1 MNTFFGF
8 KGRIG
13 RTQWWLGQLIGAVFY
28 LGWISYA
35 MRNMPDMVF
44 TSDAKALSAPPEMF
58 NPFESPAFLA
68 TAVGWTW
75 VYLATTS
82 KRLHDRG
89 YSGVWASLGLLP
101 MVTGVWMM
109 NTCPLCTGDP
119 FMFKVITM
127 ISLANYLI
135 GPYLLVMCGFMPG
148 DRGDNQYGPPP
159 GSGSKDWNERSVS
172 EGVMPQSGLAKLDD
186 AYFDRYRETL
196 AQRQPQQQSQVRP
209 TMQPASGPI
218 FGKR

>member
-1 MNTFFGF
+1 MHTFFSF
-8 KGRIG
+8 RGRIG
-13 RTQWWLGQLIGAVFY
+13 RTQWWLGQLIGFVFY
-28 LGWISYA
+28 IGWISYA
-35 MRNMPDMVF
+35 MRNMGSMVF
-44 TSDAKALSAPPEMF
+44 SSNPEELSAPQDIF
-58 NPFESPAFLA
+58 DPFQSPTFLA
-68 TAVGWTW
+68 TAAGWVW
-75 VYLATTS
+75 IYMATTV

-89 YSGVWASLGLLP
+89 YAGGWACLGLLP

-109 NTCPLCTGDP
+109 NTCPLCTGDM

-135 GPYLLVMCGFMPG
+135 GPYLLVMCGMMAG

-159 GSGSKDWNERSVS
+159 GSGSREWNERSVS
-172 EGVMPQSGLAKLDD
+172 DGVMPPSGLAKLDD

-196 AQRQPQQQSQVRP
+196 TQRQPQQQSSGASPMR
-209 TMQPASGPI
+209 PASGPI